1 MSNSNKLETWGN
13 ETNMNMNPIIY
24 QNILASPYFKSL
36 YDKKTYHEIVDEIYN
51 EVYTLGPFMKGTAA
65 STAFCLLFKLWTQ
78 RLTVKQVEGL
88 IDHGDSPYIRGVGFL
103 YLRYVCAPKE
113 LWDWLG
119 PYIDDDEEIT
129 IVGGPKPVNST
140 IGKLCRLLL
149 TDIKYYG
156 TMLPRIPVPIARDIE
171 KKMADY
177 DRDNKGGRNGSAHK
191 DSYADREPSRSKDD
205 HRRRDDSRGSKHDRD
220 RRRSRSR
227 SRSRSPHRRQ
237 RSRHDSRDRRDS
249 HDRHD
254 SRDRRDSHDRH
265 DSRDRRRER
274 PVSPRDEFDDY
285 ERRSR
290 RHDEH
295 RGYSR
300 DKYSDRSRDRSR
312 SRSRDRSSRRRSR
325 SRDYDR
331 KRY

>member
-51 EVYTLGPFMKGTAA
+51 EVYTLGKDPEHVCPNLHTSIATREPLLLTTTPSFCIVFCLLVGPFMKGTAA

-88 IDHGDSPYIRGVGFL
+88 IDHTDSPY
-103 YLRYVCAPKE
+103 VCTPKE

-129 IVGGPKPVNST
+129 IVGGPKPVN
-140 IGKLCRLLL
+140 
-149 TDIKYYG
+149 
-156 TMLPRIPVPIARDIE
+156 
-171 KKMADY
+171 
-177 DRDNKGGRNGSAHK
+177 RDNKGGRNGSTRK
-191 DSYADREPSRSKDD
+191 DSYADRESSRSKEDY
-205 HRRRDDSRGSKHDRD
+205 RRRDDSRGSKNDRD

-249 HDRHD
+249 R
-254 SRDRRDSHDRH
+254 DRH

-290 RHDEH
+290 RDDEH
-295 RGYSR
+295 NRYSR
-300 DKYSDRSRDRSR
+300 DRYSDRSRDRSR

>member
-24 QNILASPYFKSL
+24 QNILASPYFKSF
-36 YDKKTYHEIVDEIYN
+36 DKKTYHEIVDEIYN
-51 EVYTLGPFMKGTAA
+51 EGPFMKGTAA

-88 IDHGDSPYIRGVGFL
+88 IDHTDSPYIRGVGFL

-171 KKMADY
+171 KKIADY
-177 DRDNKGGRNGSAHK
+177 DRESKGQNGSK
-191 DSYADREPSRSKDD
+191 RRDPYADREPSVGKDD
-205 HRRRDDSRGSKHDRD
+205 NKRRDDSRGSKGSRHDRD

-227 SRSRSPHRRQ
+227 SRSPYRREP
-237 RSRHDSRDRRDS
+237 SRHDSRDRRDG
-249 HDRHD
+249 
-254 SRDRRDSHDRH
+254 RDRY

-274 PVSPRDEFDDY
+274 HVSPRDEFDDY

-290 RHDEH
+290 KDDE
-295 RGYSR
+295 RRRYSR
-300 DKYSDRSRDRSR
+300 DRYSDRSRDKSR

-331 KRY
+331 RRY